1 MANIGKECQNF
12 KKEWFSF
19 NKNMTTLNISLPE
32 SMREFIDRQI
42 DSGGYST
49 ASEYIRHL
57 IRLDQERAEKK
68 QIEKLL
74 LEGLNSGEPVE
85 ITDDWWSQKRTELIE
100 RLNQSQE

>member
-1 MANIGKECQNF
+1 
-12 KKEWFSF
+12 
-19 NKNMTTLNISLPE
+19 MTTLNISLPE

-57 IRLDQERAEKK
+57 IRLDRERVEKK

-85 ITDDWWSQKRTELIE
+85 ITDDWWSQKRIELME
-100 RLNQSQE
+100 RLNQSQ

>member
-1 MANIGKECQNF
+1 
-12 KKEWFSF
+12 
-19 NKNMTTLNISLPE
+19 MTTLNISLPE
-32 SMREFIDRQI
+32 SMREFIDQQI

-57 IRLDQERAEKK
+57 IRLDQEKAEKK

-85 ITDDWWSQKRTELIE
+85 ITDEWWSQKRIELIE
-100 RLNQSQE
+100 RLNQSQCND

>member
-1 MANIGKECQNF
+1 
-12 KKEWFSF
+12 
-19 NKNMTTLNISLPE
+19 MTTLNISLPE

-57 IRLDQERAEKK
+57 IRQDQEKAEKK

-85 ITDDWWSQKRTELIE
+85 ITDEWWSQKRTELME
-100 RLNQSQE
+100 RLNKTPS

>member
-1 MANIGKECQNF
+1 
-12 KKEWFSF
+12 
-19 NKNMTTLNISLPE
+19 MTTLNISLPE

-57 IRLDQERAEKK
+57 IRLDQEKVEKK

-74 LEGLNSGEPVE
+74 LEGLNNGEPVE
-85 ITDDWWSQKRTELIE
+85 ITDDWWSQKRIELME
-100 RLNQSQE
+100 KLNQSQHNE

>member
-1 MANIGKECQNF
+1 
-12 KKEWFSF
+12 
-19 NKNMTTLNISLPE
+19 MTTLNISLPE

-57 IRLDQERAEKK
+57 IRLDRERVEKK

-85 ITDDWWSQKRTELIE
+85 ITDDWWSQKRLELME
-100 RLNQSQE
+100 KLNQSQQNE

>member
-1 MANIGKECQNF
+1 
-12 KKEWFSF
+12 
-19 NKNMTTLNISLPE
+19 MTTLNISLPE

-57 IRLDQERAEKK
+57 IRLDQEKAEKK

-74 LEGLNSGEPVE
+74 LEGLKSGEPVE
-85 ITDDWWSQKRTELIE
+85 ITDDWWSQKRIELME
-100 RLNQSQE
+100 RLDRSQQDE

>member
-1 MANIGKECQNF
+1 
-12 KKEWFSF
+12 
-19 NKNMTTLNISLPE
+19 MTTLNISLPE

-42 DSGGYST
+42 ESGGYST

-57 IRLDQERAEKK
+57 IRQDQEKAEKK

-85 ITDDWWSQKRTELIE
+85 ITDDWWLQKRTELTE
-100 RLNQSQE
+100 RLNQSKS

>member
-1 MANIGKECQNF
+1 
-12 KKEWFSF
+12 
-19 NKNMTTLNISLPE
+19 MTTLNISLPE

-42 DSGGYST
+42 TQCGYST

-57 IRLDQERAEKK
+57 IRQDQEKAEKK

-85 ITDDWWSQKRTELIE
+85 ITDDWWAQKRTELMDK
-100 RLNQSQE
+100 LGQSQS